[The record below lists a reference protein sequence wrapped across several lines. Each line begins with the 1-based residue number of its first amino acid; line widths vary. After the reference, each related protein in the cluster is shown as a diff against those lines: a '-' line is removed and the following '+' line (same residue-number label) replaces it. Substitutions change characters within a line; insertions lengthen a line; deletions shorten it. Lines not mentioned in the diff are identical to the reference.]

1 MEKLLDDR
9 NRLQKGVDY
18 ETEKFMNQP
27 TFGQESKVSDTGLR
41 IIVNFFGDNNDMV
54 EEDHSFS
61 LRCFLFGSD

>member
-1 MEKLLDDR
+1 M
-9 NRLQKGVDY
+9 
-18 ETEKFMNQP
+18 TEIDSKKELTMTMNQP

-41 IIVNFFGDNNDMV
+41 LIDNFFGDNNDMV